1 MTASLGADCDISDR
15 AVLSHAYAD
24 GGSPTRLGDGAT
36 VRSGTVIYE
45 DVVAGSGLVTG
56 HNVLIR
62 ERTTL
67 GDGVVVG
74 TNTTIDGDTDVGSH
88 VSLQTGVYVPTH
100 TTIGDRVFVGPRA
113 VMTNDPY
120 PVRTEVDL
128 VGPTVEDD
136 ASIGANATLLPGV
149 TVGAGAFVAAG
160 AVVTRDVPPN
170 VLAVGAPAEHRPLP
184 ERLAG
189 PNRLD

>member
-1 MTASLGADCDISDR
+1 MTASLGSNCDISDR
-15 AVLSHAYAD
+15 AVLSHEYAD
-24 GGSPTRLGDGAT
+24 GESPTRLGDGAT
-36 VRSGTVIYE
+36 VRSGTVIYQ
-45 DVVAGSGLVTG
+45 DVVAGDGLITG
-56 HNVLIR
+56 HNALIR

-67 GDGVVVG
+67 GDHVVVG
-74 TNTTIDGDTDVGSH
+74 TNTTIDGDTDIGSH
-88 VSLQTGVYVPTH
+88 VSLQTGVYVPTR

-128 VGPTVEDD
+128 VGPTLEDD

-149 TVGAGAFVAAG
+149 TIGSGAFVAAG

-170 VLAVGAPAEHRPLP
+170 KLAVGAPAAFRSLP

-189 PNRLD
+189 PNQLD